1 MKKLPL
7 ILLFVLLFQYSS
19 FAQENKRIVVYAK
32 IIDGDTIPIIPL
44 PEVTVYSFKVFKN
57 KREARRITRL
67 MRNVRKVYPYA
78 KLAGIKLNK
87 YGKILEEAK
96 NDRERRKIM
105 KKAEKEIKEEF
116 GNDLRKLNFSQGKI
130 LIKLIDRETG
140 SSSFKLV
147 QELRGKFVAF
157 FWQTFARLF
166 GYNLKTEYDPDG
178 EDRAIEI
185 IVLMIEN
192 GSL

>member
-1 MKKLPL
+1 MKKLLLILFL
-7 ILLFVLLFQYSS
+7 ILLFPFSN

-32 IIDGDTIPIIPL
+32 VVDGDTIPIIPL
-44 PEVTVYSFKVFKN
+44 PEVSVYSFRVFKT

-78 KLAGIKLNK
+78 KLAGIKLNE
-87 YGKILEEAK
+87 YSEILKSAK
-96 NDRERRKIM
+96 NDKERRRIM
-105 KKAEKEIKEEF
+105 KKAEKEIKVEF
-116 GNDLRKLNFSQGKI
+116 GDDLRKLTFSQGKI

-140 SSSFKLV
+140 TSSFKLV

-166 GYNLKTEYDPDG
+166 GYNLKVQYDPKG

-192 GSL
+192 GAL

>member
-1 MKKLPL
+1 MKKLHF
-7 ILLFVLLFQYSS
+7 ILFFVLLLPFSS

-32 IIDGDTIPIIPL
+32 VIDGDTIPIIPL
-44 PEVTVYSFKVFKN
+44 PEVSVYSFRVFKT

-67 MRNVRKVYPYA
+67 MRNVRKVYPFA
-78 KLAGIKLNK
+78 KLAGIKLNE
-87 YGKILEEAK
+87 YNEILLEAK
-96 NDRERRKIM
+96 NDKERRKIM
-105 KKAEKEIKEEF
+105 KKAEKEIKADF
-116 GNDLRKLNFSQGKI
+116 GDDLRKLTFTQGKI

-140 SSSFKLV
+140 TSSFKLV

-166 GYNLKTEYDPDG
+166 GYNLKVKYDPEG
-178 EDRAIEI
+178 EDRAIET

-192 GSL
+192 GAL